1 MLRVASHQAVSTTG
15 PDSGSAQGGQP
26 VASLRLARSTHFA
39 HRPWSRISGALLLVL
54 LSATI
59 ALSAPPSGRKA
70 KSLYEQGRKA
80 EVAKDYD
87 KALELYEQA
96 MQEDPGNQRYELAS
110 RRTRF
115 VAAEVHVNRGQAL
128 RDQDQLQEAA
138 AEFQRAMEIDPSLDV
153 ARQEYDRTLKKIE
166 KRQEGGEAGENK
178 VEEET
183 ASALQEDRMQRERKI
198 AALKPPPDLQPIS
211 TQPINLTI
219 PNQESKVIFETIGKL
234 AGINV
239 LMDPEY
245 QDKKMSVELTNLTLF
260 EALDYV
266 SLLAKAFWKPISHN
280 AIFVTND
287 NTNKRRDY
295 EEEVVKTFYLTNVA
309 TPQEMQEI
317 MTAIRGLTDLRRM
330 FPVNSMNAL
339 VIRGP
344 EAKVALA
351 EKVINDVDKPRA
363 EVLIDVLV
371 IETSKSKTR
380 EMGITPMSGSTA
392 GIDVPIGFAPQG
404 GTTTTSD
411 SGSAATS
418 SSIPLSNLGHL
429 GLRDWQ
435 TTLPGARIAALLT
448 SSDSRLLQSPRV
460 RTADGFPAS
469 IRIGDRIPIATGS
482 FQPGIGG
489 VGVNPLVNTQFN
501 FEDVGVNVDLT
512 PKIHNDRE
520 ISLHIEVEISNV
532 RDHVDIGGISQP
544 IIGQRKITHDIR
556 IVEGEASVM
565 GGLNQTQ
572 TFKTKSGVPF
582 LGEVP
587 ILGNLFSTTKTETNE
602 NEILIVLVPHIVRL
616 PEIDDVNL
624 QEIASGTDAVFQVRE
639 KAKKNGR
646 AALPEVGSR
655 APEAGQPA
663 PSVAEAQPPAA
674 AAPAA
679 TEPAAGEPATGQ
691 TAPSEPAGGSPVTAA
706 PPPATPAQAAPAQA
720 APAESAGG
728 QPHFVFEPAS
738 VDLAP
743 GAEATVNLIVENAT
757 QLFGSPLRIGFDPRI
772 VKVTDITKGTFL
784 EGDGMDLI
792 FAKNIRGEVGQAAV
806 NISRFPG
813 TGGSDGRGVLV
824 TLKLQGVAAGNGKI
838 GVTSTGARNADAQP
852 VRIPAIQLPVTVR

>member
-1 MLRVASHQAVSTTG
+1 V
-15 PDSGSAQGGQP
+15 
-26 VASLRLARSTHFA
+26 
-39 HRPWSRISGALLLVL
+39 LLLMLGLTLTV
-54 LSATI
+54 
-59 ALSAPPSGRKA
+59 SAPASARKA
-70 KSLYEQGRKA
+70 RNLYDQGRKA
-80 EVAKDYD
+80 EVEKNYD
-87 KALELYEQA
+87 RALELYEQA
-96 MQEDPGNQRYELAS
+96 MSEDPKHQRYELAS
-110 RRTRF
+110 RRMRF
-115 VAAEVHVNRGQAL
+115 MAAQAHVDRGQQL
-128 RDQDQLQEAA
+128 RDQDLLEEAL

-153 ARQEYDRTLKKIE
+153 ARQEHARTLEKLE
-166 KRQEGGEAGENK
+166 KRREPGEPDAA
-178 VEEET
+178 EET
-183 ASALQEDRMQRERKI
+183 TSALEQNRVQRERKI
-198 AALKPPPDLQPIS
+198 AALKAPPSLQPIS
-211 TQPINLTI
+211 TQPINVTI
-219 PNQESKVIFETIGKL
+219 PNQESRVIFETIGKL

-245 QDKKMSVELTNLTLF
+245 QDKKMSVELQNATLY

-266 SLLAKAFWKPISHN
+266 SLLSKAFWKPISHN

-344 EAKVALA
+344 EAKLALA

-380 EMGITPMSGSTA
+380 EMGITPMSGATA
-392 GIDVPIGFAPQG
+392 GIDIPVVFQPTGS
-404 GTTTTSD
+404 TTST
-411 SGSAATS
+411 SGEDGDGGGS
-418 SSIPLSNLGHL
+418 SGVPLSRLGSL
-429 GLRDWQ
+429 STRDWV
-435 TTLPGARIAALLT
+435 TTLPGGRIVALMNST
-448 SSDSRLLQSPRV
+448 DSRLLQSPRV
-460 RTADGFPAS
+460 RTADGSAAS

-482 FQPGIGG
+482 FQPGVGG
-489 VGVNPLVNTQFN
+489 VGINPLVNTQFN

-520 ISLHIEVEISNV
+520 VSLHIEVEISNV
-532 RDHVDIGGISQP
+532 RERVLIGGIEQP
-544 IIGQRKITHDIR
+544 IIGQRRITHDIR

-616 PEIDDVNL
+616 PQIDDVNL
-624 QEIASGTDAVFQVRE
+624 QEVASGTDAIFQVRSQPQ
-639 KAKKNGR
+639 KNGR
-646 AALPEVGSR
+646 AALPPVGAN
-655 APEAGQPA
+655 APAAGQPA
-663 PSVAEAQPPAA
+663 LAEARPAGETPSAETSPAATAPATAEPATAPPATAEPEPPAA
-674 AAPAA
+674 AEPQPAA
-679 TEPAAGEPATGQ
+679 AVPQ
-691 TAPSEPAGGSPVTAA
+691 
-706 PPPATPAQAAPAQA
+706 QAAPGQ
-720 APAESAGG
+720 PGG
-728 QPHFVFEPAS
+728 QPRLVFEPAS
-738 VDLAP
+738 IEIAP
-743 GAEATVNLIVENAT
+743 GATATVNVVVENAT
-757 QLFGSPLRIGFDPRI
+757 QLFGSPLRIGFDPRVI
-772 VKVTDITKGTFL
+772 RVTDITKGTFL

-824 TLKLQGVAAGNGKI
+824 TLHLEGVAAGSSKI
-838 GVTSTGARNADAQP
+838 GVTSTGARNAEAQP
-852 VRIPAIQLPVTVR
+852 ISIPAAQLPVTVR

>member
-1 MLRVASHQAVSTTG
+1 MLLRVLPHKPDTTTP
-15 PDSGSAQGGQP
+15 PDSELALRSVP
-26 VASLRLARSTHFA
+26 VASDRLARSSRFA
-39 HRPWSRISGALLLVL
+39 QRPWSGLPRAVLLL
-54 LSATI
+54 
-59 ALSAPPSGRKA
+59 ALAAALAVSAPASSRKA
-70 KSLYEQGRKA
+70 KSLYDQGRKA

-87 KALELYEQA
+87 NALELYQQA
-96 MQEDPGNQRYELAS
+96 MDEEPGQQRYELAT
-110 RRTRF
+110 RRIRF
-115 VAAEVHVNRGQAL
+115 IAAEAHVNRGQEL
-128 RDQDQLQEAA
+128 RDQDQLEEAV
-138 AEFQRAMEIDPSLDV
+138 AEFQRAMEIDPSLSV
-153 ARQEYDRTLKKIE
+153 ARQEYERTLHKLE
-166 KRQEGGEAGENK
+166 KRRESGQKNVEQE
-178 VEEET
+178 T
-183 ASALQEDRMQRERKI
+183 TSALDAERHDRDRKI

-211 TQPINLTI
+211 TQPINFTI
-219 PNQESKVIFETIGKL
+219 SNQDTKVIFETIGKL

-245 QDKKMSVELTNLTLF
+245 QDKKMSVELTNLTLYD
-260 EALDYV
+260 ALDYV

-287 NTNKRRDY
+287 NQNKRRDY

-339 VIRGP
+339 VIRGS
-344 EAKVALA
+344 EAKMALA

-371 IETSKSKTR
+371 IETSKTNTR
-380 EMGITPMSGSTA
+380 ELGIAPMSGTTP
-392 GIDVPIGFAPQG
+392 GIDIPVSFAPKG
-404 GTTTTSD
+404 GTTTTTG
-411 SGSAATS
+411 SGDTSTSS
-418 SSIPLSNLGHL
+418 SSIPLSNLGKL
-429 GLRDWQ
+429 STRDWN
-435 TTLPGARIAALLT
+435 TTLPGGRISALL
-448 SSDSRLLQSPRV
+448 SASDSRLLQSPRV

-482 FQPGIGG
+482 FQPGVGG
-489 VGVNPLVNTQFN
+489 VGINPLVNTQFN

-532 RDHVDIGGISQP
+532 RDHVDIGGIQQP

-572 TFKTKSGVPF
+572 TFKTKAGVPF

-602 NEILIVLVPHIVRL
+602 NEILIVLIPHIVRL
-616 PEIDDVNL
+616 PQIDDVNL
-624 QEIASGTDAVFQVRE
+624 QEIASGTDSIFQVRSRPQ
-639 KAKKNGR
+639 KNGR
-646 AALPEVGSR
+646 PALPEVGAR
-655 APEAGQPA
+655 APQAGQESPA
-663 PSVAEAQPPAA
+663 LAEAQPPAA
-674 AAPAA
+674 APA
-679 TEPAAGEPATGQ
+679 TAGEPATAEPAAAQ
-691 TAPSEPAGGSPVTAA
+691 PAPAEPSTDQPAAAEPPPAVAPQQPATAEPAG
-706 PPPATPAQAAPAQA
+706 Q
-720 APAESAGG
+720 AGG
-728 QPHFVFEPAS
+728 QPRFLFEPAS
-738 VDLAP
+738 VELAP
-743 GAEATVNLIVENAT
+743 GARATVNVIIENAT
-757 QLFGSPLRIGFDPRI
+757 QLFGSPLRIGFDPR
-772 VKVTDITKGTFL
+772 VVRVTDITKGTFL

-813 TGGSDGRGVLV
+813 TGGSDGRGILV
-824 TLKLQGVAAGNGKI
+824 TLQLEGVAAGNSKI

-852 VRIPAIQLPVTVR
+852 VRIAPVQLPVIVR

>member
-1 MLRVASHQAVSTTG
+1 
-15 PDSGSAQGGQP
+15 
-26 VASLRLARSTHFA
+26 LARSAGFVQRHATAIRF
-39 HRPWSRISGALLLVL
+39 ALLLAL
-54 LSATI
+54 LGVMAAGP
-59 ALSAPPSGRKA
+59 ALASGRKA
-70 KSLYEQGRKA
+70 KSLYDQGRKA
-80 EVAKDYD
+80 EVEKNYD
-87 KALELYEQA
+87 LALELYEQA
-96 MQEDPGNQRYELAS
+96 VTEDPGHQRYELAA
-110 RRTRF
+110 RRMRF
-115 VAAEVHVNRGQAL
+115 MAAQAHVDRGQQF
-128 RDQDQLQEAA
+128 RDQDQLEEAL
-138 AEFQRAMEIDPSLDV
+138 AEFQRAMEIDPSLQV
-153 ARQEYDRTLKKIE
+153 ARQEHQRTLEKIE
-166 KRQEGGEAGENK
+166 KRRESGK
-178 VEEET
+178 PSVEEET
-183 ASALQEDRMQRERKI
+183 ASALEKDRLERERKI
-198 AALKPPPDLQPIS
+198 GALKAPPSLQPIS

-245 QDKKMSVELTNLTLF
+245 QDKKTSVELQNATLY

-266 SLLAKAFWKPISHN
+266 SLKAKAFWKPISHN

-344 EAKVALA
+344 EAKLALA

-371 IETSKSKTR
+371 IESSKSKTR
-380 EMGITPMSGSTA
+380 EMGITPMSGATG
-392 GIDVPIGFAPQG
+392 GIDIPVIFKPTNAVTTTDDGGDDDGNGNGNGNNGG
-404 GTTTTSD
+404 GTGG
-411 SGSAATS
+411 SGV
-418 SSIPLSNLGHL
+418 PLSRLGSL
-429 GLRDWQ
+429 STRDWV
-435 TTLPGARIAALLT
+435 TTLPDARIAALLT

-489 VGVNPLVNTQFN
+489 VGINPLVNTQFN

-520 ISLHIEVEISNV
+520 VTLHIEVEISNV
-532 RDHVDIGGISQP
+532 RDRVDIGGIEQP
-544 IIGQRKITHDIR
+544 IIGQRRITHDIR

-572 TFKTKSGVPF
+572 TFKTKAGVPF

-587 ILGNLFSTTKTETNE
+587 ILGQFFSTTKTETNE

-616 PEIDDVNL
+616 PQIDEVNL
-624 QEIASGTDAVFQVRE
+624 QEIASGTDAIFQVR
-639 KAKKNGR
+639 ANPPKNGKP
-646 AALPEVGSR
+646 ALPPVGAR
-655 APEAGQPA
+655 APETAPGTQARAEAPPPEAPSPETAPA
-663 PSVAEAQPPAA
+663 PAEPATPEPPPPEPAPPAA
-674 AAPAA
+674 A
-679 TEPAAGEPATGQ
+679 E
-691 TAPSEPAGGSPVTAA
+691 
-706 PPPATPAQAAPAQA
+706 TPAQQQPAAQQSAGQ
-720 APAESAGG
+720 AGG
-728 QPHFVFEPAS
+728 QTRFIFEPGTVEISAGS
-738 VDLAP
+738 K
-743 GAEATVNLIVENAT
+743 ATVNVIVENAT

-772 VKVTDITKGTFL
+772 VRVTDITKGTFL

-792 FAKNIRGEVGQAAV
+792 FAKNIRAEVGQAAV

-824 TLKLQGVAAGNGKI
+824 TLHLEGVAAGNSKI
-838 GVTSTGARNADAQP
+838 SVTSTGARNADAQP
-852 VRIPAIQLPVTVR
+852 VSIPATQIPVTIR

>member
-1 MLRVASHQAVSTTG
+1 
-15 PDSGSAQGGQP
+15 
-26 VASLRLARSTHFA
+26 LARSARFA
-39 HRPWSRISGALLLVL
+39 LRFMPRLPRTLLLVVL
-54 LSATI
+54 GV
-59 ALSAPPSGRKA
+59 ALAVSAPASARKA
-70 KSLYEQGRKA
+70 RSLYEQGRKA
-80 EVAKDYD
+80 EVEKNYD
-87 KALELYEQA
+87 RALELYEQA
-96 MQEDPGNQRYELAS
+96 ISEDPGHQRYDLAA
-110 RRTRF
+110 RRMRYM
-115 VAAEVHVNRGQAL
+115 AAQAHVDRGQQL
-128 RDQDQLQEAA
+128 RDQDQLEEAL
-138 AEFQRAMEIDPSLDV
+138 AEFQRAMEIDPSLSV
-153 ARQEYDRTLKKIE
+153 ARQEHERTLEKLE
-166 KRQEGGEAGENK
+166 KRRQSGEGN

-183 ASALQEDRMQRERKI
+183 ASALEQDRFQRDRKI
-198 AALKPPPDLQPIS
+198 AALKAPPALQPMS
-211 TQPINLTI
+211 TQPINVTI
-219 PNQESKVIFETIGKL
+219 PNQESRVIFETIGKL

-245 QDKKMSVELTNLTLF
+245 QDKKMSMELQNMTLY

-266 SLLAKAFWKPISHN
+266 SLLAKAYWKPISHN

-330 FPVNSMNAL
+330 FPVNSINAL

-344 EAKVALA
+344 EAKLALA

-380 EMGITPMSGSTA
+380 EIGITPMSGGTP
-392 GIDVPIGFAPQG
+392 GIDIPVIFKPRDAV
-404 GTTTTSD
+404 TTSGGEGGENGD
-411 SGSAATS
+411 SGTGV
-418 SSIPLSNLGHL
+418 PLSRLGSL
-429 GLRDWQ
+429 SSRDWV
-435 TTLPGARIAALLT
+435 TTLPDARIAALLG

-482 FQPGIGG
+482 FQPGVGG
-489 VGVNPLVNTQFN
+489 VGINPLVNTQFN

-512 PKIHNDRE
+512 PKIHNDKE
-520 ISLHIEVEISNV
+520 VSLHIEVEISNV
-532 RDHVDIGGISQP
+532 RERVVIGGIEQP
-544 IIGQRKITHDIR
+544 VIGQRRITHDIR

-565 GGLNQTQ
+565 GGLNQSQ
-572 TFKTKSGVPF
+572 TFRTKAGVPF

-616 PEIDDVNL
+616 PQIDEVNL
-624 QEIASGTDAVFQVRE
+624 REIASGTDAIFQVRSRPE
-639 KAKKNGR
+639 NNVK
-646 AALPEVGSR
+646 AALPPVGAR
-655 APEAGQPA
+655 APETGQET
-663 PSVAEAQPPAA
+663 PSRAEAQPPAGTLPGAATPAEPAAPQPEPATAEPEPPA
-674 AAPAA
+674 AAPQQP
-679 TEPAAGEPATGQ
+679 PAQQPATQ
-691 TAPSEPAGGSPVTAA
+691 
-706 PPPATPAQAAPAQA
+706 
-720 APAESAGG
+720 PAESGG
-728 QPHFVFEPAS
+728 QTRFVFEPAS
-738 VDLAP
+738 IEIAP
-743 GAEATVNLIVENAT
+743 GATATVNVIVENAT

-772 VKVTDITKGTFL
+772 LRVTDITKGTFL

-824 TLKLQGVAAGNGKI
+824 TLHLEGVAAGNSKI
-838 GVTSTGARNADAQP
+838 GITSTGARNAEAQP
-852 VRIPAIQLPVTVR
+852 VAIPAVQIPVTVR

>member
-1 MLRVASHQAVSTTG
+1 MLGVTLAVSA
-15 PDSGSAQGGQP
+15 PASA
-26 VASLRLARSTHFA
+26 
-39 HRPWSRISGALLLVL
+39 
-54 LSATI
+54 
-59 ALSAPPSGRKA
+59 RKA
-70 KSLYEQGRKA
+70 RSLYEQGRKA
-80 EVAKDYD
+80 EVEKNYD
-87 KALELYEQA
+87 RALELYEQA
-96 MQEDPGNQRYELAS
+96 MNEDPGHQRYELSS
-110 RRTRF
+110 RRMRF
-115 VAAEVHVNRGQAL
+115 MAAQTHVDRGQQL
-128 RDQDQLQEAA
+128 RDQDLLEEAL
-138 AEFQRAMEIDPSLDV
+138 AEFQRAMEIDPSLQV
-153 ARQEYDRTLKKIE
+153 ARQEHQRTLEKLE
-166 KRQEGGEAGENK
+166 KRREAPKPDAEQ
-178 VEEET
+178 ET
-183 ASALQEDRMQRERKI
+183 ASALEQDRLQRGRKI
-198 AALKPPPDLQPIS
+198 AALKAPPALQPIS
-211 TQPINLTI
+211 TQPINVTI
-219 PNQESKVIFETIGKL
+219 PNQESRVIFETIGKL

-245 QDKKMSVELTNLTLF
+245 QDKKISVELQNATLY

-266 SLLAKAFWKPISHN
+266 SLLIKAYWKPISHN

-344 EAKVALA
+344 EAKIALA

-380 EMGITPMSGSTA
+380 EMGITPVSGSTA
-392 GIDVPIGFAPQG
+392 GIDIPIVFQPRDAV
-404 GTTTTSD
+404 
-411 SGSAATS
+411 TS
-418 SSIPLSNLGHL
+418 SDGEDGGSSSGVPLSRLGSL
-429 GLRDWQ
+429 STRDWV
-435 TTLPGARIAALLT
+435 TTLPGGRIAALLN

-460 RTADGFPAS
+460 RTADSFPAS

-489 VGVNPLVNTQFN
+489 VGINPLVNTQFN

-520 ISLHIEVEISNV
+520 VSLHIEVEISNV
-532 RDHVDIGGISQP
+532 RDRVDIGGIEQP
-544 IIGQRKITHDIR
+544 IIGQRRITHDIR
-556 IVEGEASVM
+556 ILEGEASVM

-572 TFKTKSGVPF
+572 TFKTKAGVPF

-587 ILGNLFSTTKTETNE
+587 ILGHLFSTTKTETNE

-616 PEIDDVNL
+616 PQIDDVNL
-624 QEIASGTDAVFQVRE
+624 QEIASGTDAIFQVRSNPE
-639 KAKKNGR
+639 RNGKP
-646 AALPEVGSR
+646 ALPAVGAR
-655 APEAGQPA
+655 APETGQETPA
-663 PSVAEAQPPAA
+663 RAEAQPSAGTPPATAVPAPAEPAAPQPATLEPETPAA
-674 AAPAA
+674 AEPEAPAA
-679 TEPAAGEPATGQ
+679 APQQPAPGQPGGQ
-691 TAPSEPAGGSPVTAA
+691 TR
-706 PPPATPAQAAPAQA
+706 
-720 APAESAGG
+720 
-728 QPHFVFEPAS
+728 FVFEPAS
-738 VDLAP
+738 IEIAA
-743 GAEATVNLIVENAT
+743 GGKATVDVIVDNAA

-772 VKVTDITKGTFL
+772 VRVADITKGTFL

-792 FAKNIRGEVGQAAV
+792 FAKNIRPEVGQAAV

-824 TLKLQGVAAGNGKI
+824 TLHLEGVAAGSSKI
-838 GVTSTGARNADAQP
+838 GVTSTGARNAEAQP
-852 VRIPAIQLPVTVR
+852 ISIPAAQLPVTVR

>member
-1 MLRVASHQAVSTTG
+1 MPRAVGLVILGVALAVS
-15 PDSGSAQGGQP
+15 
-26 VASLRLARSTHFA
+26 
-39 HRPWSRISGALLLVL
+39 
-54 LSATI
+54 
-59 ALSAPPSGRKA
+59 APANARKA

-80 EVAKDYD
+80 EVEKNYD
-87 KALELYEQA
+87 RALELYEQA
-96 MQEDPGNQRYELAS
+96 LNEQPGQQRYELAM
-110 RRTRF
+110 RRLRF
-115 VAAEVHVNRGQAL
+115 VAAEAHVNRGQEL
-128 RDQDQLQEAA
+128 RDQDQLEEAV
-138 AEFQRAMEIDPSLDV
+138 AEFQRAMEIDPSLSV
-153 ARQEYDRTLKKIE
+153 ARQEYERTLKKLE
-166 KRQEGGEAGENK
+166 QRRESGQAA
-178 VEEET
+178 VEEEP
-183 ASALQEDRMQRERKI
+183 ASALEEDRLERDRKI
-198 AALKPPPDLQPIS
+198 AALKPPPELQPIS
-211 TQPINLTI
+211 TQPINFTI
-219 PNQESKVIFETIGKL
+219 SNQESKVIFETIGKL

-245 QDKKMSVELTNLTLF
+245 QDKKMTMELQNLTLY

-351 EKVINDVDKPRA
+351 EKVINDVDKPRP
-363 EVLIDVLV
+363 EVLVDVLV

-380 EMGITPMSGSTA
+380 ELGITPVSGGTA
-392 GIDVPIGFAPQG
+392 GIDIPIGFAPQG
-404 GTTTTSD
+404 GTTTTTD
-411 SGSAATS
+411 SGSTTTS
-418 SSIPLSNLGHL
+418 SSIPLSNLGRLTTH
-429 GLRDWQ
+429 DWQ

-482 FQPGIGG
+482 FQPGVGG
-489 VGVNPLVNTQFN
+489 VGINPLVNTQFN

-587 ILGNLFSTTKTETNE
+587 ILGHLFSTTKTETNE
-602 NEILIVLVPHIVRL
+602 NEILIVLIPHIVRL
-616 PEIDDVNL
+616 PQIDDVNL
-624 QEIASGTDAVFQVRE
+624 QEIASGTDAIFQVRSRAE
-639 KAKKNGR
+639 KNGKAALPPVGGR
-646 AALPEVGSR
+646 AAET
-655 APEAGQPA
+655 PA
-663 PSVAEAQPPAA
+663 ETPARAEAQPPAEPSPA
-674 AAPAA
+674 AAP
-679 TEPAAGEPATGQ
+679 TPAPAEPATGQ
-691 TAPSEPAGGSPVTAA
+691 PATAEPEPPAAAPQQPSSAQPAGGEAAATA
-706 PPPATPAQAAPAQA
+706 
-720 APAESAGG
+720 
-728 QPHFVFEPAS
+728 QPRFVFEPAS
-738 VDLAP
+738 IEIAP
-743 GAEATVNLIVENAT
+743 GAQATVNLIVENAK

-772 VKVTDITKGTFL
+772 IRVTDITKGTFL

-824 TLKLQGVAAGNGKI
+824 TLQLEGVAAGSSKI
-838 GVTSTGARNADAQP
+838 GVTSTGARNAEAQP
-852 VRIPAIQLPVTVR
+852 VSIPPAQLPVTVR